1 MVDPGVVHASVPA
14 PAHPHPAV
22 DGDAEDAA
30 LACFA
35 PATRRWFSRS
45 FGAATRVQRE
55 GWPAILAG
63 EHTLMCAPTGSGKT
77 LAAFLACL
85 DRLARL
91 PADAP
96 EAVRVLYV
104 SPLKALVYDVERN
117 LRAPLAGI
125 LDAAADPEL
134 ASAGLRRVR
143 VDVRTGDTSSAD
155 RRRQRL
161 HPADILVTTPESLAL
176 LLTSRAREALR
187 QVDTVIVDEI
197 HVMANSKRGVHLA
210 LALERLA
217 VLTGREPQRIGLS
230 ATQNPL
236 TTVAEYLG
244 GDRPVRIVDASEA
257 PRVAL
262 RVEMPA
268 PAPADLE
275 AAAPGEGGTWPAL
288 IARTLQLIRAHRST
302 IVFTNSRLLCERL
315 AQRLNEAAGRKS
327 GDELVLAHHGSIS
340 HERRRIIEER
350 LKSGA
355 LPALIATSSM
365 ELGIDMGAVDLVVLI
380 ESPGSSARGLQRVGR
395 AGHQVGAVSEG
406 ILLPKFRGDL
416 LECAVVSQHMREGRV
431 ERLHAPRACLDVLAQ
446 HVVAMCSLEPWRVDE
461 LLRVVRRAAPY
472 RELTLEV
479 LASVLDMLSGR
490 LPSAAFA
497 DLAPRISWDRDSDV
511 LTGRRGAA
519 TLALMNAGTIPDRGL
534 FSVFIT
540 GSDPGAGARR
550 GRIGELDEEM
560 VYESRVGDT
569 VVLGAS
575 TWRIDEIGLDRVLVS
590 PAPGESGRLPFWH
603 GDRVGRPVELGRAL
617 GAFLR
622 EQAGRAPAE
631 VARDLAAGGL
641 VDERAA
647 QELAQYLAEQQQ
659 ATGAL
664 PTDRAITVESF
675 RDEVG
680 DWRVCLLSPF
690 GGRVHAPWALA
701 VGARLG
707 RQLGWNIPVLW
718 SDDGIALRVP
728 ESEEP
733 PDAAVF
739 FPDPEEVEGLVVDEL
754 RHSALFGARFRE
766 NAARALLLPRRRLRG
781 RTPLWQQ
788 RKRSQA
794 LLAAAQQHPRFPIVL
809 ETYRECLQDVFD
821 LPALTEVLD
830 GVRQRT
836 IRIDRAQ
843 TSRASPFA
851 QSLVFQ
857 YVAAYLYDD
866 DTPAAERRAQALTL
880 DRSLLRRVLGHEEVR
895 ELIDRESLEELER
908 ELQHLEP
915 ERQARDADG
924 VHDLL
929 RRVGDLSD
937 VELAARSQGSPEPWL
952 AELARARRALRVRVA
967 GEERWIAAEDGSRYR
982 DALGVALPD
991 ELPPALLEPA
1001 PGALEDL
1008 VHRYARARGPFTV
1021 AELARRLGL
1030 LPAQLHATCA
1040 LLVQQEVLVEGE
1052 LRPGGS
1058 GSELCDAEVLR
1069 RLKRRSLAR
1078 LRAEVAPVDGAAYAR
1093 FLLSWQGVQQHP
1105 PQSAAAR
1112 PLVSVGPRLHEVV
1125 RQLEGAPLPLATLES
1140 EILPAR
1146 VPGFTPALLDQLGA
1160 MGGVAWVGRSATAT
1174 PTATPTARGGQRGRA
1189 RAGRSAQGSVALVR
1203 RERAP
1208 LLLPAAGPGAIPEE
1222 LDGPAR
1228 AMLAHLETRGASFLM
1243 ELQRAAELRSPEET
1257 LTHLWSLAW
1266 RGLVTND
1273 TFQPLRGLL
1282 KRPGARARGAPSV
1295 GGRWSLVRELA
1306 QGAPA
1311 ASPTERAHALALTL
1325 LERWGVVSREACLA
1339 EELPGGFGAVYPV
1352 LRELEEAGHVRRG
1365 HFVEGLS
1372 GAQFALP
1379 GVVDRLRASRDGAG
1393 GAQVLSAADPANPW
1407 GAVLPW
1413 PLPGAA
1419 ALDDD
1424 AEGRTAARPRR
1435 LAGARVVLVEGRPVL
1450 YLEPGGRSAVTL
1462 ASAHDDSDDLAR
1474 AVAALRAHLDYR
1486 TLRVARVDGGPAG
1499 AAPVAARLLAA
1510 GFQRDGVG
1518 LALSRQ

>member
-1 MVDPGVVHASVPA
+1 MVDPGVVDAFLSQSP
-14 PAHPHPAV
+14 V
-22 DGDAEDAA
+22 DARVEDGA
-30 LACFA
+30 LAAFG
-35 PATRRWFSRS
+35 PATRRWFARA

-55 GWPAILAG
+55 GWPAIVAG

-85 DRLARL
+85 DRLTRL
-91 PADAP
+91 PADAG

-117 LRAPLAGI
+117 LRAPLSGI
-125 LDAAADPEL
+125 LGEVDGAPGVP
-134 ASAGLRRVR
+134 SGLRRVR

-210 LALERLA
+210 LALERLS

-236 TTVAEYLG
+236 ATVARYLG
-244 GDRPVRIVDASEA
+244 GDRPVRVVDASEP
-257 PRVAL
+257 PRISL

-268 PAPADLE
+268 PVAPGGGDV
-275 AAAPGEGGTWPAL
+275 APGEGGTWPAL
-288 IARTLQLIRAHRST
+288 IARTLELIRAHRST

-315 AQRLNEAAGRKS
+315 AQRLNEAAGRPS

-355 LPALIATSSM
+355 LPALVATSSM
-365 ELGIDMGAVDLVVLI
+365 ELGIDMGAVDLVILI
-380 ESPGSSARGLQRVGR
+380 ESPGSSARGLQRIGR

-416 LECAVVSQHMREGRV
+416 LECAVVSKHMREGRV

-446 HVVAMCSLEPWRVDE
+446 HLVAMSALEPWRVED

-472 RELTLEV
+472 QELTLEV

-497 DLAPRISWDRDSDV
+497 DLAPRISWDRETDV
-511 LTGRRGAA
+511 ITGRRGAA
-519 TLALMNAGTIPDRGL
+519 TLALLNAGTIPDRGL

-540 GSDPGAGARR
+540 GSDPGASARR

-575 TWRIDEIGLDRVLVS
+575 SWRIDEIGLDRVLVS

-603 GDRVGRPVELGRAL
+603 GDRAGRPVELGRAL

-631 VARDLAAGGL
+631 VARDLVADGV

-647 QELAQYLAEQQQ
+647 HELSLYLAEQQQ

-675 RDEVG
+675 KDEVG

-707 RQLGWNIPVLW
+707 KALGWDVPVLW

-733 PDAAVF
+733 PDAALF
-739 FPDPEEVEGLVVDEL
+739 FPEPEEVEGLVVDEL

-788 RKRSQA
+788 RKRAQA

-821 LPALTEVLD
+821 LPALTEILD

-843 TSRASPFA
+843 TARASPFA

-895 ELIDRESLEELER
+895 ELVDKDALEELER
-908 ELQHLEP
+908 ELQHLDP
-915 ERQARDADG
+915 ERQARDADTL
-924 VHDLL
+924 HDVL
-929 RRVGDLSD
+929 RRVGDLSED
-937 VELAARSQGSPEPWL
+937 ELRARSRESPASWL
-952 AELARARRALRVRVA
+952 EELHRARRALRVRVA
-967 GEERWIAAEDGSRYR
+967 GVERFIAAEDASRYR
-982 DALGVALPD
+982 DALGVELPVG
-991 ELPPALLEPA
+991 LPPALLESA
-1001 PGALEDL
+1001 ERALEDL
-1008 VHRYARARGPFTV
+1008 VRRFARARGPFTV

-1030 LPAQLHATCA
+1030 LPAQLQATCA

-1052 LRPGGS
+1052 LRPGGR
-1058 GSELCDAEVLR
+1058 GTELCDADVLR

-1078 LRAEVAPVDGAAYAR
+1078 LRAEVAPVDGASYTR
-1093 FLLSWQGVQQHP
+1093 FLLAWQGVQQHL
-1105 PQSAAAR
+1105 QTGAAAR
-1112 PLVSVGPRLHEVV
+1112 PLASVAPRLTEVV
-1125 RQLEGAPLPLATLES
+1125 KQLEGAPLPLATLES
-1140 EILPAR
+1140 EVLPAR
-1146 VPGFTPALLDQLGA
+1146 VPGFSAALLDQLGA
-1160 MGGVAWVGRSATAT
+1160 MGGVVWVGRR
-1174 PTATPTARGGQRGRA
+1174 ARAPEAGDRSIRGRGRA
-1189 RAGRSAQGSVALVR
+1189 RAEPAGPGAVTLLR

-1208 LLLPAAGPGAIPEE
+1208 LLLPPPSASASLEGLEAS
-1222 LDGPAR
+1222 AR
-1228 AMLAHLETRGASFLM
+1228 AMLAHLEAHGASFLM
-1243 ELQRAAELRSPEET
+1243 ELQRAAELRSPQEA
-1257 LTHLWSLAW
+1257 LAQLWTLAW

-1273 TFQPLRGLL
+1273 TFQPLRGLR
-1282 KRPGARARGAPSV
+1282 KQMGARHRGAPSV
-1295 GGRWSLVRELA
+1295 GGRWSMVRELL
-1306 QGAPA
+1306 PTTA
-1311 ASPTERAHALALTL
+1311 AVSATERAHALALAL
-1325 LERWGVVSREACLA
+1325 LERWGVVSRECCAA
-1339 EELPGGFGAVYPV
+1339 EEVPGGFAAVYPM

-1365 HFVEGLS
+1365 HFVEGFT

-1379 GVVDRLRASRDGAG
+1379 GVVDRLRARRESAG
-1393 GAQVLSAADPANPW
+1393 DALVLSAADPANPW

-1413 PLPGAA
+1413 PLASPNGSDAA
-1419 ALDDD
+1419 ERATPRAL
-1424 AEGRTAARPRR
+1424 ARPRR

-1450 YLEPGGRSAVTL
+1450 YLEPGGRSLLTL
-1462 ASAHDDSDDLAR
+1462 AAARDDSDDLAR

-1486 TLRVARVDGGPAG
+1486 TLRVARVDGGPARD
-1499 AAPVAARLLAA
+1499 APVAPRLRAV
-1510 GFQRDGVG
+1510 GFTHDGVG
-1518 LALSRQ
+1518 LALCRE